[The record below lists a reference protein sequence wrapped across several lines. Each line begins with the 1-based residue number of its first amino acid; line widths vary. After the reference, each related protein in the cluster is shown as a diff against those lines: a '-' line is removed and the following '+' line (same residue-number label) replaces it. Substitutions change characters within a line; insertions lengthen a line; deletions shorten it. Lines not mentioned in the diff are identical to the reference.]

1 MRKALG
7 VSIVVLGAL
16 LSSVSAQ
23 ASGKISVTTA
33 IAGTTTA
40 SVLAFS
46 TVTVTLC
53 STNNGGTT
61 CPALPNPLAVACP
74 VITLKNGPQ
83 TIKASCSTGF
93 KPTAFNANIVVIGV
107 TPAVCSAAGLIGTSS
122 NTATCGGVTVKIG
135 K

>member
-7 VSIVVLGAL
+7 VSIVVLGSL

-33 IAGTTTA
+33 IAGSTA
-40 SVLAFS
+40 KDVLWGS
-46 TVTVTLC
+46 TVAVTLC
-53 STNNGGTT
+53 STVNGIATCSGLAGT
-61 CPALPNPLAVACP
+61 PLALACP

-107 TPAVCSAAGLIGTSS
+107 TPAVC
-122 NTATCGGVTVKIG
+122 
-135 K
+135 